1 MVALY
6 DLSIVKAPNVKK
18 KKWLAHGTNKLM
30 VEVQF
35 IFVWCFWQKVVEQ
48 IGTELINKGKGK
60 EERNKIHC
68 KERKADAAN
77 WISFKRDNSW
87 VSTVKVDRIRS

>member
-1 MVALY
+1 
-6 DLSIVKAPNVKK
+6 
-18 KKWLAHGTNKLM
+18 M

-77 WISFKRDNSW
+77 
-87 VSTVKVDRIRS
+87 

>member
-1 MVALY
+1 
-6 DLSIVKAPNVKK
+6 
-18 KKWLAHGTNKLM
+18 M

-68 KERKADAAN
+68 KERKG
-77 WISFKRDNSW
+77 KRMQQTEFLSNETTAGSRQLKLTAFA
-87 VSTVKVDRIRS
+87 VNRQN